1 MKLKVATLN
10 DFLNKLRNDI
20 LSQEL
25 EASAD
30 LLSWE
35 GRAKFRDLVEG
46 LGYANWLFNP
56 IIDWGSGEG
65 QGDSEPKITVPYF
78 DDKIRKLDEFYRNLL
93 FYRDENEGGWEETE
107 KAHKI
112 VKEMLTA
119 LKKIRKS
126 LRLSKDGWVGN
137 DEAEEKFRKALT
149 ELYKEYYVT
158 IMRATFHSTPT
169 KIGEIIK
176 NTDDEI
182 KKVVGKKN
190 IDLSKDNKKT
200 LRIKEEIN
208 RIENEER
215 KQIEEELKRKDV
227 AFSLEAV
234 NILISRLEFFEKA
247 LSKDYIPIGK
257 KQKRGFPPTKFN
269 IFLFNVVRQFTFYAQ
284 DKNRELI
291 KHPDGKIKMKI
302 NWPPVFITMLYFD
315 AFYRINEMKEFI
327 NNHKDEDFQIAM
339 KEFIQWA
346 KKEYFHFSRTGKGLR
361 KWEDAFESGS
371 EFLDYGGVYIDD
383 KKTLH
388 CRTLSV

>member
-1 MKLKVATLN
+1 MTTLALN
-10 DFLNKLRNDI
+10 DFLNKLINDI

-30 LLSWE
+30 LLSWQ

-56 IIDWGSGEG
+56 VIDLGS
-65 QGDSEPKITVPYF
+65 GDSEPKIKVPYF
-78 DDKIRKLDEFYRNLL
+78 DDKIRKLDELYRNRL
-93 FYRDENEGGWEETE
+93 FYRDENQGWLEETE

-126 LRLSKDGWVGN
+126 LRLSKTGWVRNKKAEEEYRKGF
-137 DEAEEKFRKALT
+137 EEKFREASTK
-149 ELYKEYYVT
+149 LYEEYYVT
-158 IMRATFHSTPT
+158 IMHPTFQSTPT

-176 NTDDEI
+176 NADNEI
-182 KKVVGKKN
+182 KKVLNNKN
-190 IDLSKDNKKT
+190 IILSDD
-200 LRIKEEIN
+200 EEKIN
-208 RIENEER
+208 RIENEEK
-215 KQIEEELKRKDV
+215 KQIEEELKREDV
-227 AFSLEAV
+227 ALSLEAV
-234 NILISRLEFFEKA
+234 NILISRLESSEKTFSDD
-247 LSKDYIPIGK
+247 LIPIGK

-269 IFLFNVVRQFTFYAQ
+269 IFLFNVVRQFTFYAR

-291 KHPDGKIKMKI
+291 KRPDGKIKMKI
-302 NWPPVFITMLYFD
+302 NWPLVFITMLYFD

-361 KWEDAFESGS
+361 RWEHAFESGV
-371 EFLDYGGVYIDD
+371 EFLDYGVVYIDD

-388 CRTLSV
+388 CRRLSV

>member
-1 MKLKVATLN
+1 MTTLALN

-20 LSQEL
+20 LGQEQEL
-25 EASAD
+25 ETPAA
-30 LLSWE
+30 LSLQ
-35 GRAKFRDLVEG
+35 GRAKFRDLVEEG

-56 IIDWGSGEG
+56 IRDLGS
-65 QGDSEPKITVPYF
+65 GDSEPKIKMPYF
-78 DDKIRKLDEFYRNLL
+78 DDKIRKLDEFYRNCL
-93 FYRDENEGGWEETE
+93 FYRDENQGGLEETE
-107 KAHKI
+107 KALKI

-126 LRLSKDGWVGN
+126 LRLSKTGWVRNKKAEEEYRKGF
-137 DEAEEKFRKALT
+137 EEKFREAST
-149 ELYKEYYVT
+149 ELYKESPA
-158 IMRATFHSTPT
+158 IMPFIFQSAPT
-169 KIGEIIK
+169 EIGEIIK
-176 NTDDEI
+176 KIEDEI
-182 KKVVGKKN
+182 KKVVRKKN
-190 IDLSKDNKKT
+190 IILSKDDEEKK
-200 LRIKEEIN
+200 N
-208 RIENEER
+208 RIENEEK
-215 KQIEEELKRKDV
+215 KQTEEELKREAV
-227 AFSLEAV
+227 ALSLEAV
-234 NILISRLEFFEKA
+234 NILISRLESFEKDF
-247 LSKDYIPIGK
+247 SHDFIPIGK

-269 IFLFNVVRQFTFYAQ
+269 IFLFNVVGQFTFYAK

-302 NWPPVFITMLYFD
+302 NWPLVFITMLYFD

-361 KWEDAFESGS
+361 RWEDAFESGS

>member
-1 MKLKVATLN
+1 VATFSLN

-20 LSQEL
+20 FDQEQEL
-25 EASAD
+25 ETPAA
-30 LLSWE
+30 LSWQ

-46 LGYANWLFNP
+46 GLGYANRLFNP

-65 QGDSEPKITVPYF
+65 RGDSEPKIKVPFF
-78 DDKIRKLDEFYRNLL
+78 DDKIRKLDELYNHL
-93 FYRDENEGGWEETE
+93 FYRDEKDEWREEAE
-107 KAHKI
+107 KAREK
-112 VKEMLTA
+112 VANMLKPLKE
-119 LKKIRKS
+119 IRKS
-126 LRLSKDGWVGN
+126 FKLSKKRLLNAFVDN
-137 DEAEEKFRKALT
+137 DFRKALT
-149 ELYKEYYVT
+149 ELYKEYYVR
-158 IMRATFHSTPT
+158 IMRPTFQSTPT

-182 KKVVGKKN
+182 KKVFNNKN
-190 IDLSKDNKKT
+190 IILSKDD
-200 LRIKEEIN
+200 EEKIN
-208 RIENEER
+208 RIENEEK
-215 KQIEEELKRKDV
+215 KQIEEELNRKDV
-227 AFSLEAV
+227 APSLEAV
-234 NILISRLEFFEKA
+234 NILISRLEFFEKV

-302 NWPPVFITMLYFD
+302 NWPLVFITMLYFD

-361 KWEDAFESGS
+361 RWGHAFESGV
-371 EFLDYGGVYIDD
+371 EFLDYGVVYIDD

-388 CRTLSV
+388 CRRLSV